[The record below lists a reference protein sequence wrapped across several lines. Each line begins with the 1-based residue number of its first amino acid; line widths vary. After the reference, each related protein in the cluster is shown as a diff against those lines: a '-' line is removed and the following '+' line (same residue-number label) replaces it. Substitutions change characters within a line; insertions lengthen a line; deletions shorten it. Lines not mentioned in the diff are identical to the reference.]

1 MAQGQPSWLRELYQA
16 RMIEIKHYDGQENL
30 AEAVLAVME
39 SVYEQSPWTLEQI
52 ASSMASQD
60 EDYYLAFEGQEL
72 VGFLAVHTVL
82 DEMEILQI
90 AVRADFQRLGIASQ
104 LMAAVM
110 DWDGDI
116 FLEVRESNSAAQAL
130 YTRQH
135 FTKIGKRK
143 DYYRHPVEDAVMM
156 KRERDER

>member
-1 MAQGQPSWLRELYQA
+1 
-16 RMIEIKHYDGQENL
+16 MIEIKHYDGQENL
-30 AEAVLAVME
+30 AEAVLAVMQ
-39 SVYEQSPWTLEQI
+39 SVYETSPWTLEQI
-52 ASSMASQD
+52 ASSMSSQD
-60 EDYYLAFEGQEL
+60 EDYYLAYEGQEL
-72 VGFLAVHTVL
+72 VGFLAVQTVL

-90 AVRADFQRLGIASQ
+90 AVKADFQRLGIASQ

-110 DWDGDI
+110 DWEGDI

-143 DYYRHPVEDAVMM
+143 DYYRNPVEDAVIM

>member
-1 MAQGQPSWLRELYQA
+1 
-16 RMIEIKHYDGQENL
+16 MIEIKHYDGQENL
-30 AEAVLAVME
+30 AESILAVMQ

-60 EDYYLAFEGQEL
+60 EDYYLAYEGQEL
-72 VGFLAVHTVL
+72 VGFLAVQTVL

-110 DWDGDI
+110 DWKGT
-116 FLEVRESNSAAQAL
+116 SSS
-130 YTRQH
+130 
-135 FTKIGKRK
+135 K
-143 DYYRHPVEDAVMM
+143 
-156 KRERDER
+156 

>member
-1 MAQGQPSWLRELYQA
+1 
-16 RMIEIKHYDGQENL
+16 MIEIKHYDCQENL
-30 AEAVLAVME
+30 AEAVLAVMQ

-52 ASSMASQD
+52 ASSMAGQD
-60 EDYYLAFEGQEL
+60 EDYYLAYEGQEL
-72 VGFLAVHTVL
+72 VGFLAVQTVL

-90 AVRADFQRLGIASQ
+90 AVKADFQRLGIASQ

-110 DWDGDI
+110 DWEGDI

-143 DYYRHPVEDAVMM
+143 DYYRNPVEDAVLM

>member
-1 MAQGQPSWLRELYQA
+1 
-16 RMIEIKHYDGQENL
+16 MIEIKHYDGQENL
-30 AEAVLAVME
+30 AEAVLAIMQ

-52 ASSMASQD
+52 ASSMTSQD
-60 EDYYLAFEGQEL
+60 EDYYLAYKGQEL
-72 VGFLAVHTVL
+72 VGFLAVQTVL

-90 AVRADFQRLGIASQ
+90 AVKADFQRMGIASQ

-130 YTRQH
+130 YTRQY

-156 KRERDER
+156 KRERNER

>member
-1 MAQGQPSWLRELYQA
+1 
-16 RMIEIKHYDGQENL
+16 MIEIKHYDGQENL
-30 AEAVLAVME
+30 AESILEVMQ

-60 EDYYLAFEGQEL
+60 EDYYLAYEGQEL
-72 VGFLAVHTVL
+72 VGFLAVQTVL

-110 DWDGDI
+110 DWEGDI
-116 FLEVRESNSAAQAL
+116 FLEVRESNRAAQAL

-135 FTKIGKRK
+135 FTEIGKRK

>member
-1 MAQGQPSWLRELYQA
+1 
-16 RMIEIKHYDGQENL
+16 MIEIKHYDGQENL
-30 AEAVLAVME
+30 AESILAVMQ

-60 EDYYLAFEGQEL
+60 EDYYLAYEGQEL
-72 VGFLAVHTVL
+72 VGFLAVQTVL

-110 DWDGDI
+110 DWEGDI
-116 FLEVRESNSAAQAL
+116 FLEVRESNRAAQAL

-135 FTKIGKRK
+135 FTKTGKRK
-143 DYYRHPVEDAVMM
+143 DYYRQPVEDAVMM

>member
-1 MAQGQPSWLRELYQA
+1 
-16 RMIEIKHYDGQENL
+16 MIEIRKYEGQVDL
-30 AEAVLAVME
+30 VPAVYAVLTD
-39 SVYEQSPWTLEQI
+39 VYERSPWTESQV
-52 ASSMASQD
+52 AADMAGAD
-60 EDYYLAFEGQEL
+60 TTYYLAYDEQDV
-72 VGFLAVHTVL
+72 VGFLAVQTVL

-90 AVRADFQRLGIASQ
+90 AVKTHSQGRGIASQ
-104 LMAAVM
+104 LMAAVR
-110 DWDGDI
+110 DWEGDI

-143 DYYRHPVEDAVMM
+143 DYYRHPVEDAVIM

>member
-1 MAQGQPSWLRELYQA
+1 
-16 RMIEIKHYDGQENL
+16 MIEIKHYDGQENL
-30 AEAVLAVME
+30 AEAVLAVMQ
-39 SVYEQSPWTLEQI
+39 SVYDQSPWTMEQI

-60 EDYYLAFEGQEL
+60 EDYYLAYEGQEL
-72 VGFLAVHTVL
+72 VGFLVVQTVL

-143 DYYRHPVEDAVMM
+143 DYYRNPVEDAVIM

>member
-1 MAQGQPSWLRELYQA
+1 
-16 RMIEIKHYDGQENL
+16 MIEIKHYDGQENL
-30 AEAVLAVME
+30 AEAVLAVMQ

-52 ASSMASQD
+52 ASSMAGQD
-60 EDYYLAFEGQEL
+60 EDYYLAYEGQEL
-72 VGFLAVHTVL
+72 VGFLAVQTVL

-116 FLEVRESNSAAQAL
+116 FLEVRESNSTAQAL

-143 DYYRHPVEDAVMM
+143 DYYRNPVEDAVLM

>member
-1 MAQGQPSWLRELYQA
+1 
-16 RMIEIKHYDGQENL
+16 MIEIKHYDGQENL
-30 AEAVLAVME
+30 AESILEVMQ

-60 EDYYLAFEGQEL
+60 EDYYLAYEGQEL
-72 VGFLAVHTVL
+72 VGFLTVQTVL

-110 DWDGDI
+110 DWKGDI
-116 FLEVRESNSAAQAL
+116 FLEVRESNRAAQAL

>member
-1 MAQGQPSWLRELYQA
+1 
-16 RMIEIKHYDGQENL
+16 MIEIKHYDGQENL

-39 SVYEQSPWTLEQI
+39 SVYETSPWTLEQI
-52 ASSMASQD
+52 ASSMSSQD
-60 EDYYLAFEGQEL
+60 EEYYLAYEGQEL
-72 VGFLAVHTVL
+72 VGFLAVQTVL

-90 AVRADFQRLGIASQ
+90 AVKADFQRLGIASQ

-110 DWDGDI
+110 DWEGDI

-143 DYYRHPVEDAVMM
+143 DYYRNPVEDAVLM

>member
-1 MAQGQPSWLRELYQA
+1 
-16 RMIEIKHYDGQENL
+16 MIEIKHYDGQENL
-30 AEAVLAVME
+30 AEAVLSVME
-39 SVYEQSPWTLEQI
+39 SVYETSPWTLEQI
-52 ASSMASQD
+52 VSSMASQD
-60 EDYYLAFEGQEL
+60 EDYYLAYKGQEL
-72 VGFLAVHTVL
+72 VGFLAVQTVL

-90 AVRADFQRLGIASQ
+90 AVKADFQRLGIASL

-143 DYYRHPVEDAVMM
+143 DYYRNPVEDAVLM

>member
-1 MAQGQPSWLRELYQA
+1 
-16 RMIEIKHYDGQENL
+16 MIEIKHYDGQENL
-30 AEAVLAVME
+30 AEAVYAVMQ
-39 SVYEQSPWTLEQI
+39 SVYEQSPWTVEQI

-60 EDYYLAFEGQEL
+60 EKYYLAYENQEI
-72 VGFLAVHTVL
+72 VGFLAAQTVL

-90 AVRADFQRLGIASQ
+90 AVKTDFQRMGIASQ

-110 DWDGDI
+110 DWEGDI

-135 FTKIGKRK
+135 FTQIGKRK
-143 DYYRHPVEDAVMM
+143 DYYRHPVEDAVLM

>member
-1 MAQGQPSWLRELYQA
+1 
-16 RMIEIKHYDGQENL
+16 MIEIKHYDGQENL
-30 AEAVLAVME
+30 AESILAVME

-60 EDYYLAFEGQEL
+60 EDYYLAYEGQEL
-72 VGFLAVHTVL
+72 VGFLAVQTVL

-90 AVRADFQRLGIASQ
+90 AVKADFQRRGIASQ

-130 YTRQH
+130 YIHQH

>member
-1 MAQGQPSWLRELYQA
+1 
-16 RMIEIKHYDGQENL
+16 MIEIKYYDGQENL
-30 AEAVLAVME
+30 SEAVLAVME

-52 ASSMASQD
+52 VTSLASQD
-60 EDYYLAFEGQEL
+60 EDYYLAYEGQEL
-72 VGFLAVHTVL
+72 VGFLAVQTVL

-90 AVRADFQRLGIASQ
+90 AVKADFQRLGIASQ

-110 DWDGDI
+110 DWEGDI

-143 DYYRHPVEDAVMM
+143 DYYRNPVEDAVLM
-156 KRERDER
+156 KRERNER

>member
-1 MAQGQPSWLRELYQA
+1 
-16 RMIEIKHYDGQENL
+16 MIEIKHYDGQENL
-30 AEAVLAVME
+30 AEAVLAVMQ
-39 SVYEQSPWTLEQI
+39 SVYEQSPWTVEQI
-52 ASSMASQD
+52 VSSMASQD
-60 EDYYLAFEGQEL
+60 EDYYLAYEGQEL
-72 VGFLAVHTVL
+72 VGFLAVQTVL

-110 DWDGDI
+110 GWDGDI

-130 YTRQH
+130 YTRRH

-143 DYYRHPVEDAVMM
+143 DYYRNPVEDAVLM
-156 KRERDER
+156 KRERNER

>member
-1 MAQGQPSWLRELYQA
+1 
-16 RMIEIKHYDGQENL
+16 MIEIKHYDGQANL
-30 AEAVLAVME
+30 AEAVLAVMQ

-52 ASSMASQD
+52 VASMTSQD

-72 VGFLAVHTVL
+72 VGFLAVQTVL

-90 AVRADFQRLGIASQ
+90 AVKADFQRLGIASQ

>member
-1 MAQGQPSWLRELYQA
+1 
-16 RMIEIKHYDGQENL
+16 MIEIKHYDGQENL
-30 AEAVLAVME
+30 AEAVLAVMQ
-39 SVYEQSPWTLEQI
+39 SVYDQSPWTLEQI
-52 ASSMASQD
+52 VSSMASQD
-60 EDYYLAFEGQEL
+60 EDYYLAYEGQEL
-72 VGFLAVHTVL
+72 VGFLAVQTVL

-90 AVRADFQRLGIASQ
+90 AVKADFQRLGIASQ

-143 DYYRHPVEDAVMM
+143 DYYRNPVEDAVIM

>member
-1 MAQGQPSWLRELYQA
+1 
-16 RMIEIKHYDGQENL
+16 MIEIKHYDGQENL

-52 ASSMASQD
+52 VTSLASQD

-72 VGFLAVHTVL
+72 VGFLAVQTVL

-90 AVRADFQRLGIASQ
+90 AVKADFQRLGIASQ

-143 DYYRHPVEDAVMM
+143 DYYRNPVEDAVIM

>member
-1 MAQGQPSWLRELYQA
+1 
-16 RMIEIKHYDGQENL
+16 MIEIKHYDGQENL
-30 AEAVLAVME
+30 AEAVLAVMQ

-52 ASSMASQD
+52 ASSLASQD
-60 EDYYLAFEGQEL
+60 EDYYLAYEGQEL
-72 VGFLAVHTVL
+72 VGFLAVQTVL

-90 AVRADFQRLGIASQ
+90 AVKADFQRLGIASQ

-135 FTKIGKRK
+135 FTQIGKRK

>member
-1 MAQGQPSWLRELYQA
+1 
-16 RMIEIKHYDGQENL
+16 MIEIKHYDGQENL
-30 AEAVLAVME
+30 AEAVLAVMQ

-52 ASSMASQD
+52 ASSMESQD
-60 EDYYLAFEGQEL
+60 EDYYLAYEGQEL
-72 VGFLAVHTVL
+72 VGFLAVQMVL

-90 AVRADFQRLGIASQ
+90 AVKADFQRLGIASQ

-143 DYYRHPVEDAVMM
+143 NYYRNPVEDAVMM

>member
-1 MAQGQPSWLRELYQA
+1 
-16 RMIEIKHYDGQENL
+16 MIEIKHYDGQENL

-52 ASSMASQD
+52 ASSMSSQD
-60 EDYYLAFEGQEL
+60 EDYYLAYEGQEL
-72 VGFLAVHTVL
+72 VGFLAVQTVL

-90 AVRADFQRLGIASQ
+90 AVKADFQRMGIASQ
-104 LMAAVM
+104 LMATVM

-143 DYYRHPVEDAVMM
+143 DYYRNPVEDAVIM
-156 KRERDER
+156 KRECDER

>member
-1 MAQGQPSWLRELYQA
+1 
-16 RMIEIKHYDGQENL
+16 MIEIKHYDGQENL
-30 AEAVLAVME
+30 AEAVLAVMQ

-60 EDYYLAFEGQEL
+60 EDYYLAYEGQEL
-72 VGFLAVHTVL
+72 VGFLAVQTVL

-90 AVRADFQRLGIASQ
+90 AVKADFQRLGIASQ

-110 DWDGDI
+110 DWEGDI
-116 FLEVRESNSAAQAL
+116 FLEVRESNAPAQAL
-130 YTRQH
+130 YRRQH

-143 DYYRHPVEDAVMM
+143 NYYHSPIEDAVVM
-156 KRERDER
+156 KREWNGR

>member
-1 MAQGQPSWLRELYQA
+1 
-16 RMIEIKHYDGQENL
+16 MIEIKHYDGQENL
-30 AEAVLAVME
+30 AEAVLVVME

-52 ASSMASQD
+52 ASSMTSQD
-60 EDYYLAFEGQEL
+60 EDYYLAYEGQEL
-72 VGFLAVHTVL
+72 VGFLAVQTVL

-90 AVRADFQRLGIASQ
+90 AVKADFQRLGIASQ
-104 LMAAVM
+104 LMADVM

-143 DYYRHPVEDAVMM
+143 DYYRHPVEDAVIM

>member
-1 MAQGQPSWLRELYQA
+1 
-16 RMIEIKHYDGQENL
+16 MIEIKHYDGQEDL
-30 AEAVLAVME
+30 AEAVLAVMQ
-39 SVYEQSPWTLEQI
+39 SVYEQSPWTVEQI
-52 ASSMASQD
+52 VSSMASQD
-60 EDYYLAFEGQEL
+60 EDYYLAYEGQDL
-72 VGFLAVHTVL
+72 VGFLAVQTVM

-143 DYYRHPVEDAVMM
+143 DYYRNPVEDAVIM

>member
-1 MAQGQPSWLRELYQA
+1 
-16 RMIEIKHYDGQENL
+16 MIEIKHYDGQENL
-30 AEAVLAVME
+30 AGAVLAVME
-39 SVYEQSPWTLEQI
+39 SVYETSPWTLEQI
-52 ASSMASQD
+52 ASSMSSQD
-60 EDYYLAFEGQEL
+60 EDYYLAYEGQEL
-72 VGFLAVHTVL
+72 VGFLAVQTVL

-90 AVRADFQRLGIASQ
+90 AVKADFQRMGIASQ

-110 DWDGDI
+110 DWEGDI

-130 YTRQH
+130 YIRQH

-143 DYYRHPVEDAVMM
+143 DYYRHPVEDAVIM

>member
-1 MAQGQPSWLRELYQA
+1 
-16 RMIEIKHYDGQENL
+16 MIEIKHYDGQENL
-30 AEAVLAVME
+30 AEAVLAVMQ
-39 SVYEQSPWTLEQI
+39 SVYETSPWTLEQI
-52 ASSMASQD
+52 ASSMSSQD
-60 EDYYLAFEGQEL
+60 EDYYLAYKGQEL
-72 VGFLAVHTVL
+72 VGFLAVQTVL

-90 AVRADFQRLGIASQ
+90 AVKVDFQRLGIASQ

-110 DWDGDI
+110 DWKGDI

-143 DYYRHPVEDAVMM
+143 DYYRNPVEDAVMM

>member
-1 MAQGQPSWLRELYQA
+1 
-16 RMIEIKHYDGQENL
+16 MIEIKHYDGQENL
-30 AEAVLAVME
+30 AEAVLAVMQ

-52 ASSMASQD
+52 AASMTSQD
-60 EDYYLAFEGQEL
+60 EDYYLAYKGQEL
-72 VGFLAVHTVL
+72 VGFLAVQTVL

-135 FTKIGKRK
+135 FTKIRKRK
-143 DYYRHPVEDAVMM
+143 DYYRNPVEDAVIM

>member
-1 MAQGQPSWLRELYQA
+1 
-16 RMIEIKHYDGQENL
+16 MIEIKHYDGQENL
-30 AEAVLAVME
+30 AEAVLAVMQ

-60 EDYYLAFEGQEL
+60 EDYYLAYEGQEL
-72 VGFLAVHTVL
+72 VGFLAVQTVL

-90 AVRADFQRLGIASQ
+90 AVKADFQRLGIASQ

-116 FLEVRESNSAAQAL
+116 FLEVRESNRAAQAL
-130 YTRQH
+130 YIRQH

-143 DYYRHPVEDAVMM
+143 DYYRHPVEDAVLM

>member
-1 MAQGQPSWLRELYQA
+1 
-16 RMIEIKHYDGQENL
+16 MIEIKHYDGQENL
-30 AEAVLAVME
+30 AESILAVMQ

-60 EDYYLAFEGQEL
+60 EDYYLAYEGQEL
-72 VGFLAVHTVL
+72 VGFLAVQTVL

-110 DWDGDI
+110 DWEGDI
-116 FLEVRESNSAAQAL
+116 FLAVRESNRAAQAL

-143 DYYRHPVEDAVMM
+143 DYYRQPVEDAVMM

>member
-1 MAQGQPSWLRELYQA
+1 
-16 RMIEIKHYDGQENL
+16 MIEIKHYDGQENL
-30 AEAVLAVME
+30 AEAVLAVMQ
-39 SVYEQSPWTLEQI
+39 SVYDQSPWTLEQI
-52 ASSMASQD
+52 VTSMASQD
-60 EDYYLAFEGQEL
+60 EDYYLGYEGQEL
-72 VGFLAVHTVL
+72 VGFLAVQTVL

-90 AVRADFQRLGIASQ
+90 AVKADFQRLGIASQ

-110 DWDGDI
+110 DWEGDI

-143 DYYRHPVEDAVMM
+143 DYYRNPVEDAVIM

>member
-1 MAQGQPSWLRELYQA
+1 
-16 RMIEIKHYDGQENL
+16 MIEIRHYDGQENL
-30 AEAVLAVME
+30 AEAVLAVMQ

-60 EDYYLAFEGQEL
+60 EDYYLAYEGQEL
-72 VGFLAVHTVL
+72 VGFLAVQTVL

-110 DWDGDI
+110 GWDGDI

-143 DYYRHPVEDAVMM
+143 DYYRNPVEDAVLM
-156 KRERDER
+156 KRERNER

>member
-1 MAQGQPSWLRELYQA
+1 
-16 RMIEIKHYDGQENL
+16 MIEIKHYNGQENL
-30 AEAVLAVME
+30 AEAVLTVMQ

-60 EDYYLAFEGQEL
+60 EDYYLAYEGQEL
-72 VGFLAVHTVL
+72 VGFLAVQTVL

-90 AVRADFQRLGIASQ
+90 AVKADFQRLGIASQ

-110 DWDGDI
+110 DWEGDI

-143 DYYRHPVEDAVMM
+143 DYYRNPVEDAVIM

>member
-1 MAQGQPSWLRELYQA
+1 
-16 RMIEIKHYDGQENL
+16 MIEIKHYDSQENL
-30 AEAVLAVME
+30 AGAVLAVME
-39 SVYEQSPWTLEQI
+39 SVYETSPWTLEQI
-52 ASSMASQD
+52 ASSMSSQD
-60 EDYYLAFEGQEL
+60 EDYYLAYKGQEL
-72 VGFLAVHTVL
+72 VGFLAVQTVL

-90 AVRADFQRLGIASQ
+90 AVKADFQRLGIASQ

-110 DWDGDI
+110 DWEGDI

-143 DYYRHPVEDAVMM
+143 DYYRNPVEDAVIM

>member
-1 MAQGQPSWLRELYQA
+1 
-16 RMIEIKHYDGQENL
+16 MIEIKHYDGQENL
-30 AEAVLAVME
+30 VEAVLVVMQ

-52 ASSMASQD
+52 TSSMASQD
-60 EDYYLAFEGQEL
+60 EDYYLAYEGQEL
-72 VGFLAVHTVL
+72 VGFLAVQTVL

-90 AVRADFQRLGIASQ
+90 AVKTDFQRLGIASQ

-143 DYYRHPVEDAVMM
+143 DYYRNPVEDAVLM

>member
-1 MAQGQPSWLRELYQA
+1 
-16 RMIEIKHYDGQENL
+16 MIEIRHYDGQENL
-30 AEAVLAVME
+30 AEAVLVVMQ
-39 SVYEQSPWTLEQI
+39 SVYDQSPWTLEQI
-52 ASSMASQD
+52 ASSMAIQD
-60 EDYYLAFEGQEL
+60 EDYYLAYEGQEL
-72 VGFLAVHTVL
+72 VGFLAVQTVL

-90 AVRADFQRLGIASQ
+90 AVKTDFQRLGIASQ

-143 DYYRHPVEDAVMM
+143 DYYRNPVEDAVIM